1 MIHTRA
7 IFFFISVT
15 VIASTVVSCR
25 DQFAGNE
32 KNFKRY
38 LADVFGLE
46 LSRGNKAAFYVIN
59 VKECFDCIDRHFVA
73 IRANK
78 FESTTTLIIVGREIR
93 SGWKEIL
100 DDVSAQ
106 GISILYDKKGEG
118 IRFDFGL
125 QKPVVLQ
132 FRDGRLVEFIRV
144 PDNGIEKV
152 IATL

>member
-7 IFFFISVT
+7 ISFFISVT

-73 IRANK
+73 IRASK
-78 FESTTTLIIVGREIR
+78 FESTTTLIIVGKEIR

-106 GISILYDKKGEG
+106 DI
-118 IRFDFGL
+118 
-125 QKPVVLQ
+125 
-132 FRDGRLVEFIRV
+132 
-144 PDNGIEKV
+144 
-152 IATL
+152 